1 MHVLKQSVNL
11 NLSEALKNANSDI
24 KEILLKALNNEK
36 ISVKEAYIL
45 MEATIEDL
53 PSIFLVANLLKNR
66 FKGKKISFSKKVFI
80 PLTNLCRNACKYCG
94 FRKNPSDPNSGF
106 LSPNQVLEIA
116 KQGEKAGCNEALF
129 TLGEKPEE
137 KYSEAKNQ
145 LKKLGFSTTIE
156 YLWEMCKLVLER
168 TGLLPHTNPGILT
181 MDELKF
187 LREVNV
193 SMGLMLENVSERLC
207 WKDGPH
213 EFSPG
218 KNPKLR
224 LKTIMDA
231 GKLKIAFTTGI
242 LLGIGETEKEIID
255 SLDILRKIHEN
266 YGHIQE
272 IIIQPFKAKK
282 GTLMENHPEP
292 SLKKLLQTIAVARI
306 FLGRMNLQVPPNL
319 TKQYLEVL
327 PYSGINDW
335 GGVSPVTLDY
345 INPEESWPK
354 IVELKNVTENC
365 GFILKER
372 LPIYPEYVLQKPEF
386 IPESLKNLVFE
397 KVDEE
402 GYVKNGK
409 V

>member
-53 PSIFLVANLLKNR
+53 PSIFFVANLLKNR

-106 LSPNQVLEIA
+106 LSPNQVLKIA
-116 KQGEKAGCNEALF
+116 KQGKKAGCNEALF

-156 YLWEMCKLVLER
+156 YLWEMCKLVLEK

-181 MDELKF
+181 MDELKL

-207 WKDGPH
+207 WKGGPH

-372 LPIYPEYVLQKPEF
+372 LPIYPEYVSQKPEF

>member
-53 PSIFLVANLLKNR
+53 PSIFFVANLLKNR

-106 LSPNQVLEIA
+106 LSPNQVLKIA
-116 KQGEKAGCNEALF
+116 KQGKKAGCNEALF

-156 YLWEMCKLVLER
+156 YLWEMCKLVLEK

-181 MDELKF
+181 MDELKL

-242 LLGIGETEKEIID
+242 LPGIGETEKEIID

-372 LPIYPEYVLQKPEF
+372 LPIYPEYVSQKPEF

>member
-53 PSIFLVANLLKNR
+53 PSIFFVANLLKNR

-156 YLWEMCKLVLER
+156 YLWEMCKLVLEK

-372 LPIYPEYVLQKPEF
+372 LPIYPEYVSQKPEF